1 MRPYHD
7 MVEKAKAY
15 FISDL
20 REERN
25 GSDLLDHQYG
35 YNFNAITWLAVI
47 YIHLMEW
54 QITHLPVLYPV
65 V

>member
-20 REERN
+20 REEEM
-25 GSDLLDHQYG
+25 
-35 YNFNAITWLAVI
+35 V
-47 YIHLMEW
+47 
-54 QITHLPVLYPV
+54 QICWIINMATTISMPLHG
-65 V
+65 